1 MHTAVISPV
10 GDGAKH
16 IPCIFGKVTLSVL
29 NFPHPKYQVNEH
41 EQRIMISQQW
51 QCYNLLLLLPSITH
65 LSRLR
70 EH

>member
-51 QCYNLLLLLPSITH
+51 
-65 LSRLR
+65 
-70 EH
+70 